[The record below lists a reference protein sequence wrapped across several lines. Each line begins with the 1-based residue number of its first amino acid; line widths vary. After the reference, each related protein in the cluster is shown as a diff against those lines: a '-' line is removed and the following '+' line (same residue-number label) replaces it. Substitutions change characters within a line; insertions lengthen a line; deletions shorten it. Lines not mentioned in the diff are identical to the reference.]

1 MKTMAAGEFKAK
13 CLRVMEEVRKYRT
26 PVVITKKGKPVAKL
40 VPPDEP
46 KKSVFGCM
54 RDRFTVIGDIE
65 KTRVFPPF
73 EEWDMNRLPW
83 AANFGTPRKRKRK
96 RLRPRKA
103 KR

>member
-1 MKTMAAGEFKAK
+1 MKTMGAGEFKAK

-46 KKSVFGCM
+46 TKSVFGCM
-54 RDRFTVIGDIE
+54 RDEFTYVGDIE
-65 KTRVFPPF
+65 NTSVFPPF

-83 AANFGTPRKRKRK
+83 AANFGPEPRKGNRR
-96 RLRPRKA
+96 RPRKT

>member
-1 MKTMAAGEFKAK
+1 MAAGEFKAR

-54 RDRFTVIGDIE
+54 RDKIKIIGNVE
-65 KTRVFPPF
+65 NTAVFPPF

-83 AANFGTPRKRKRK
+83 AADFGRELRKGKRRQPRSRR
-96 RLRPRKA
+96 A